1 MPKTVVDVSKPKDDE
16 VKYVVLCETNDEEC
30 ESWYYFIKYNGNQEA
45 LEYLQKQL
53 EKIDMY
59 LDEGVSTF
67 DLDLDHFFS
76 ETTAKEM
83 TKLEVNSFMFHRKFD
98 GKLGMINLGLKKKNS
113 TEVMLRKL
121 TEKLGLGKVEEYIGD
136 EDIDTDD
143 ITSSEDEAEGS
154 EDLVTPPPEL
164 ADAEPLPE
172 LSPKSKLLS
181 RVVPDD
187 FKMRRKQKKHKKK

>member
-30 ESWYYFIKYNGNQEA
+30 ESWYYFIKYNGNEEA

-67 DLDLDHFFS
+67 DLDLDHFFNN
-76 ETTAKEM
+76 TTAKEM

-121 TEKLGLGKVEEYIGD
+121 TEKLGLGKVEDYISE

-164 ADAEPLPE
+164 ADADLLPE